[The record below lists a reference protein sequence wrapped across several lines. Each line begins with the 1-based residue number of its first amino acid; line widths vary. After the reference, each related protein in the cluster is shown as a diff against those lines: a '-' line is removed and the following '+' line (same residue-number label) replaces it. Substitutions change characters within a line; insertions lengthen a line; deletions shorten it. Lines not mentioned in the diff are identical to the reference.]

1 MLWSAFLCAAGSVV
15 IMAALIY
22 STDIFD
28 TIEIGTGP
36 DEYAEKPWPFMPW
49 YFTMPLNTLVNI
61 VYTIVGLYWLFQRR
75 KQSSN
80 NIFSYVFA
88 WMAII
93 YSGVQFFRI
102 ATQQYLF
109 GVLDQWY
116 TLHMASWV
124 FIWALSL
131 QVNDDTW
138 LLQKLVLIHS
148 LLCLSYPA
156 LTFIHSRGFEVALGI
171 HLALIFG
178 AIIRLHLYSQ
188 EKDDASFRL
197 YLIFMGTLCCTGFV
211 LFDLLELYLASLWPS
226 VFTICSG
233 HFLSR
238 MCDALQIHF
247 VIALL
252 TTIEDYKSKETVKK
266 MT

>member
-1 MLWSAFLCAAGSVV
+1 
-15 IMAALIY
+15 
-22 STDIFD
+22 
-28 TIEIGTGP
+28 
-36 DEYAEKPWPFMPW
+36 
-49 YFTMPLNTLVNI
+49 
-61 VYTIVGLYWLFQRR
+61 
-75 KQSSN
+75 
-80 NIFSYVFA
+80 
-88 WMAII
+88 MAII

-102 ATQQYLF
+102 ATQQHLF

-131 QVNDDTW
+131 QVNDDAW
-138 LLQKLVLIHS
+138 LLKKLVLIHS

-156 LTFIHSRGFEVALGI
+156 LTFIHSRGFEMVLGI

-188 EKDDASFRL
+188 EKDNTSFRL

-226 VFTICSG
+226 VFTIYSG

-252 TTIEDYKSKETVKK
+252 TTIEDYKCKEPVKK
-266 MT
+266 NDVKMVKEMKEK